1 MRKLIYS
8 MGVPLDGYIAGPG
21 NEIDWAG
28 ERRSGRAR
36 PCRDPDILVARDL
49 RATTGG
55 SEARRGSRSPRA
67 RSPAAPPAADEVL
80 IAPSNRDAL
89 GVEVLEQRLG
99 ELARGAELIA

>member
-49 RATTGG
+49 RAL
-55 SEARRGSRSPRA
+55 
-67 RSPAAPPAADEVL
+67 PAGL
-80 IAPSNRDAL
+80 RRDADHD
-89 GVEVLEQRLG
+89 RH
-99 ELARGAELIA
+99 ARDHPPPRRPRTKC